1 MAANEAKGPTV
12 LVVDDQDGIRSIERR
27 VLESHGYH
35 VLEAESARE
44 AIELLSAGTPLD
56 LLIAD
61 LDMPEVRGD
70 EMVSRI
76 RKTRPGLKVLYVS
89 GQINSLMDTRSLED
103 TEAFLEKPFTVPG
116 LAEAVSLLLFG
127 SLKKPAP

>member
-12 LVVDDQDGIRSIERR
+12 LVVDDQAAIRSIERR
-27 VLESHGYH
+27 VLETHGYH
-35 VLEAESARE
+35 VLEAEGARE
-44 AIELLSAGTPLD
+44 AIDLLSGGTTLD

-61 LDMPEVRGD
+61 LDMPEVRGE

-76 RKTRPGLKVLYVS
+76 RKTRPGLKVLYVT
-89 GQINSLMDTRSLED
+89 GQINTLMNARPLED

-127 SLKKPAP
+127 SLKKPAS

>member
-12 LVVDDQDGIRSIERR
+12 LVVDDQAGIRSIERR
-27 VLESHGYH
+27 VLETHGYH
-35 VLEAESARE
+35 VMEAEGARE
-44 AIELLSAGTPLD
+44 AIDLLAGGTPMD

-61 LDMPEVRGD
+61 LDMPEVRGE

-89 GQINSLMDTRSLED
+89 GQINTLMDARPLED

>member
-1 MAANEAKGPTV
+1 MTSNGSDRPTV
-12 LVVDDQDGIRSIERR
+12 LVVDDQAGIRSIERR
-27 VLESHGYH
+27 VLEAHGYR
-35 VLEAESARE
+35 VLEAEGAAE
-44 AIELLSAGTPLD
+44 AIALLSAGAPLD

-70 EMVSRI
+70 EMVRRI

-89 GQINSLMDTRSLED
+89 GQINSLMDTRPLEE

-127 SLKKPAP
+127 SIKKPAP

>member
-12 LVVDDQDGIRSIERR
+12 LVVDDQAGIRSIERR
-27 VLESHGYH
+27 VLETHGYH
-35 VLEAESARE
+35 VLEAEGARE
-44 AIELLSAGTPLD
+44 AIDLLAGGTPMD

-61 LDMPEVRGD
+61 LDMPEVRGE

-89 GQINSLMDTRSLED
+89 GQINTLMDARPLED

-127 SLKKPAP
+127 SLKKPVP